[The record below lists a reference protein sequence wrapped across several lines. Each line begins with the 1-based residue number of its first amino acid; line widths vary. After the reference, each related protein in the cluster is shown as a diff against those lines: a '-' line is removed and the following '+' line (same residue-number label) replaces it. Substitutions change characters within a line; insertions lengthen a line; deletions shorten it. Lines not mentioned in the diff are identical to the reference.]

1 MDKPHKRLH
10 AWSASLDLAV
20 VVYRTTDAFP
30 KREQYTLADQM
41 RRCVLSVPSNI
52 AEGAARQS
60 KKEFLH
66 FLHIAK
72 GSLSELDTQVE
83 LAKQLGYLSTA
94 VWTNLN
100 SRMTTIDKML
110 SGLVRHLKSSTKGTV

>member
-1 MDKPHKRLH
+1 
-10 AWSASLDLAV
+10 
-20 VVYRTTDAFP
+20 
-30 KREQYTLADQM
+30 M

-83 LAKQLGYLSTA
+83 LAKQLGYLSTP
-94 VWTNLN
+94 VWTDLN

-110 SGLVRHLKSSTKGTV
+110 SGLVRHLKSSTKGSA